1 MYIIIYIH
9 HKFIKIKLKVNN
21 NNKFLLVFLL
31 INTIISIVYVNILY
45 MNSNKNEIINKI
57 SNEIIAEVQNSNQKI
72 TKKEVENK
80 INKKIQQIIEQKRL
94 KDEIKR
100 KEQFEKE
107 EKFIQ
112 NEFTNIGNVEE
123 YNENEDEKENNIEDE
138 ENNGEEELLEN
149 NEEDNEENNNEEI
162 TEKQPFL
169 LTISEL
175 YKEEF
180 NKSINGFKNFLGS
193 FQFLQNTSLFEKI
206 LLSLFVIV
214 PALLSGFVGIFIIL
228 IILLF
233 WQISILINVFLK
245 FFTGVES
252 YFYGNIVKI
261 KKFIDSLKS
270 DGGLFNKL
278 IFSNF
283 LYSIVFINGILYLF
297 MKGISVP
304 LTSIDMINKFLA
316 NVVCKATR
324 TASNILSTPASIAL
338 SNIQDNG
345 LLASKSAKS
354 KSYSKSSSKSRTYS
368 GGIGFFAKNQA
379 KNRMKKARKTNIKA
393 NDLTMNSRYMT
404 EAIFENKKA
413 PEFDK
418 NLSQNNTLNK
428 QHELTN
434 QDKLRDLVID
444 SENQK
449 KPESYNLSDRLMEE
463 MYFRD
468 MMQNI
473 LDNVRNSCK
482 DNIVDT
488 PDIIPDFNPSMPE
501 IKKDNTMNKINSDLK
516 IETQEKIDGIN
527 SAQNNL
533 NQLGYDNPMSLSSQY
548 KEMRDSGVEYPVT
561 ETLKAQNENWDNLS
575 QDDKIRAGISV
586 GEIRAGQEDLRDL
599 HHYNEWTKNDG
610 KDVSYETYL
619 STKLE
624 NAKRDYNQELS
635 EFKERYGE
643 DCSKLIEEGM
653 KEHNIPIEQP
663 MNNQEF
669 EKVAMSIVKKFPEE
683 QQVEMAKDLRE
694 YNLTYLEMQNCEKDL
709 NKEKNNEKEKSET
722 EKKQEKEEVTNKI
735 SNSMKSF
742 VSVLEE
748 QRKSSQSIS
757 NMADISSKDSSSNKK
772 DTGRSLSF

>member
-21 NNKFLLVFLL
+21 NNKFLLVFLVF
-31 INTIISIVYVNILY
+31 NAIISIVYVNILY
-45 MNSNKNEIINKI
+45 MNSDKNKIANKI
-57 SNEIIAEVQNSNQKI
+57 SNEIINEIQNSNQKI
-72 TKKEVENK
+72 TEKEVENK

-94 KDEIKR
+94 RDEIKR

-112 NEFTNIGNVEE
+112 NEFTSIGNVEE

-138 ENNGEEELLEN
+138 ENSNEEKLLDN
-149 NEEDNEENNNEEI
+149 NEENNEENNNEEI
-162 TEKQPFL
+162 AEKKPFL

-180 NKSINGFKNFLGS
+180 NKSINTFKNFLGS
-193 FQFLQNTSLFEKI
+193 FQFIKNTSLFEKI

-214 PALLSGFVGIFIIL
+214 PALLSGFVGIFIVL

-324 TASNILSTPASIAL
+324 TFGNILSTPASIAL

-345 LLASKSAKS
+345 LLASKSS
-354 KSYSKSSSKSRTYS
+354 KSRSYGKSSSKSRSYS

-413 PEFDK
+413 PEPDK
-418 NLSQNNTLNK
+418 NLSQNNELNK
-428 QHELTN
+428 QQELTN
-434 QDKLRDLVID
+434 QERLRDLVID

-561 ETLKAQNENWDNLS
+561 ETLKAQNPTD
-575 QDDKIRAGISV
+575 
-586 GEIRAGQEDLRDL
+586 
-599 HHYNEWTKNDG
+599 
-610 KDVSYETYL
+610 
-619 STKLE
+619 
-624 NAKRDYNQELS
+624 
-635 EFKERYGE
+635 
-643 DCSKLIEEGM
+643 
-653 KEHNIPIEQP
+653 
-663 MNNQEF
+663 
-669 EKVAMSIVKKFPEE
+669 
-683 QQVEMAKDLRE
+683 
-694 YNLTYLEMQNCEKDL
+694 
-709 NKEKNNEKEKSET
+709 
-722 EKKQEKEEVTNKI
+722 
-735 SNSMKSF
+735 
-742 VSVLEE
+742 
-748 QRKSSQSIS
+748 
-757 NMADISSKDSSSNKK
+757 
-772 DTGRSLSF
+772 

>member
-1 MYIIIYIH
+1 M
-9 HKFIKIKLKVNN
+9 VDST
-21 NNKFLLVFLL
+21 FLLVFLL

-112 NEFTNIGNVEE
+112 NEFTSIGNVEE

-138 ENNGEEELLEN
+138 ENSNKEKLLDN
-149 NEEDNEENNNEEI
+149 NEENNNEEI

-169 LTISEL
+169 LTISQL

-180 NKSINGFKNFLGS
+180 NKSINGFKSFIGS
-193 FQFLQNTSLFEKI
+193 FQFIKNTSLFEKI

-245 FFTGVES
+245 FFKGIETH
-252 YFYGNIVKI
+252 FYNNLVKV

-283 LYSIVFINGILYLF
+283 LYSVVFINGILYLF
-297 MKGISVP
+297 MKGITIP

-324 TASNILSTPASIAL
+324 TFSNILNTPASIAL

-354 KSYSKSSSKSRTYS
+354 RSYGKSS

-379 KNRMKKARKTNIKA
+379 KNRIKKARKTNIKA

-413 PEFDK
+413 PEPDK
-418 NLSQNNTLNK
+418 NLSQNNELNK
-428 QHELTN
+428 QQELTN
-434 QDKLRDLVID
+434 QERLRDLVID

-449 KPESYNLSDRLMEE
+449 RPESYNLSNRLMEE

-488 PDIIPDFNPSMPE
+488 PDIIPDFDPSMPE

-516 IETQEKIDGIN
+516 METQEKIDAIN

-624 NAKRDYNQELS
+624 NAKRDYDQELN

-742 VSVLEE
+742 VNVLEE